1 MRICNNERL
10 IVCVCYAYLII
21 CTILH
26 HSAMGLGKIAPRHGA
41 VSNCCVPIEY
51 SAMDAT
57 FAIIITNAMCFLSQ
71 CAAPVPGYDIRAL
84 DDDGKEV
91 PPGTLGSLAIKLP
104 LPPGTLPT
112 LYNDDERYIK
122 EYLSK
127 FHGFYD
133 TMDAGI
139 IDEDGYVSIVAR
151 TDDIICT
158 SGYRLST
165 GSIEEILLEHPA
177 VTDCAVIG
185 VKDEMKGEVP
195 VGFVVVSQES
205 EGLISD
211 LVARVREKLG
221 AHASFKKVAVVKA
234 LPKTRSG
241 KVLRGTMRKIANRE
255 EYKLTPTIEDPNVFK
270 ELSPVILSLVQDGNP
285 CI

>member
-1 MRICNNERL
+1 M
-10 IVCVCYAYLII
+10 
-21 CTILH
+21 
-26 HSAMGLGKIAPRHGA
+26 
-41 VSNCCVPIEY
+41 
-51 SAMDAT
+51 
-57 FAIIITNAMCFLSQ
+57 
-71 CAAPVPGYDIRAL
+71 

-185 VKDEMKGEVP
+185 VKDEMKGEIP
-195 VGFVVVSQES
+195 VGFVVVSKES

-255 EYKLTPTIEDPNVFK
+255 EYTLTPTIEDPNVFND
-270 ELSPVILSLVQDGNP
+270 LSPVILSLVQDGNP